1 MTNKKIKP
9 LSRQPHKIHCV
20 KSVCIRSCSGPHFL
34 AFGLNPE
41 RYGLSL
47 HIQSECVKMRIRTT
61 PNTDTFYAVID
72 KQTEKICRLIFEVGI

>member
-20 KSVCIRSCSGPHFL
+20 KSVCIRSCSGPHFP
-34 AFGLNPE
+34 AFGLNSE

-47 HIQSECVKMRIRTT
+47 HIQSECV
-61 PNTDTFYAVID
+61 D
-72 KQTEKICRLIFEVGI
+72 KQTEKNYRLICEVGT